1 MLKFPKKTT
10 NYKKKDTP
18 QIRKIAT
25 IKKLCFFFDVK
36 TPKTNVKRF
45 ENEIETK

>member
-25 IKKLCFFFDVK
+25 IKKLWFFDVK
-36 TPKTNVKRF
+36 TAKNKR
-45 ENEIETK
+45 